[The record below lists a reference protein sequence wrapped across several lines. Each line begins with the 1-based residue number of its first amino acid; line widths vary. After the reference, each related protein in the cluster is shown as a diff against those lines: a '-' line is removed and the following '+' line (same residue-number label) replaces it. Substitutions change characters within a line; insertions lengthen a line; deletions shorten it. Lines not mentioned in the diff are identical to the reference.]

1 MTTFAWEH
9 TLLLRLPGYLSCVC
23 VTKKEN
29 TLCKWCDGVWERFRG
44 VRRVSVGRLGVFED
58 VLQCL
63 FVSLVSG
70 VVLGVI
76 GGVLCFL
83 AVQPTAQ

>member
-1 MTTFAWEH
+1 M
-9 TLLLRLPGYLSCVC
+9 
-23 VTKKEN
+23 
-29 TLCKWCDGVWERFRG
+29 LCKWCDGVWERFRG
-44 VRRVSVGRLGVFED
+44 VRRVSVGRLRVFED

-76 GGVLCFL
+76 GGVLWFI
-83 AVQPTAQ
+83 